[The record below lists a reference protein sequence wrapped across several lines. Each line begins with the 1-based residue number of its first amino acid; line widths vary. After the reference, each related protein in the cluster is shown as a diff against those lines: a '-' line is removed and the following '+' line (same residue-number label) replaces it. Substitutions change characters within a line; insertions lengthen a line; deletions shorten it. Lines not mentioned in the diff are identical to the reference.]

1 MLTSGLDRD
10 GWKEFIFFLYYI
22 STDIQKV
29 MMEGIEIHDV
39 ITVENKG
46 ITFFTFVN
54 NQRAE

>member
-1 MLTSGLDRD
+1 
-10 GWKEFIFFLYYI
+10 
-22 STDIQKV
+22 
-29 MMEGIEIHDV
+29 MEGIEIHDV

>member
-1 MLTSGLDRD
+1 MT
-10 GWKEFIFFLYYI
+10 E
-22 STDIQKV
+22 
-29 MMEGIEIHDV
+29 EIEIHAV